1 MRSLRINEEVLGRDG
16 RRLGVVERLVVDER
30 AHRVTHVVIR
40 GRLVGVARL
49 SDVDGAR
56 LTAELDR
63 DELARQP
70 EARAETVSSPGA
82 HWRAPGGYSL
92 DDFLAIVSALSVPVP
107 AQREGDAEIWIAELG
122 LVGELW
128 RDDAGHA
135 TIFARGQSLDSL
147 GELTG
152 NKANQGEL
160 GGFGKRL
167 AWRIGGL
174 CLRMGAIR
182 SFSRN
187 RENGN
192 FFVLG
197 EIERRLFGRTKA
209 IDAGDIRL
217 R

>member
-30 AHRVTHVVIR
+30 AHRVTHVVIH

-92 DDFLAIVSALSVPVP
+92 DDFLAIVSALVGQGPYTPPVHVDLDLSAVHEIAPGSPVFAGSEHVGDVSHVLTDDDGDITALVVRRPGVRGHRVRVPPDRVV
-107 AQREGDAEIWIAELG
+107 EV
-122 LVGELW
+122 VGTAVHV
-128 RDDAGHA
+128 D
-135 TIFARGQSLDSL
+135 L
-147 GELTG
+147 GEAEVEALPVY
-152 NKANQGEL
+152 EDP
-160 GGFGKRL
+160 
-167 AWRIGGL
+167 
-174 CLRMGAIR
+174 
-182 SFSRN
+182 
-187 RENGN
+187 E
-192 FFVLG
+192 
-197 EIERRLFGRTKA
+197 
-209 IDAGDIRL
+209 
-217 R
+217 